1 MSEKRVFGASLAG
14 FKMDQREAGSDTTLP
29 ASGVLNGNTAMIKR
43 NGWLLGAVV
52 ALVAALSGCA
62 TTSDISGV
70 ENRVSYL
77 ERRFNDSEKNRD
89 QYQLRMEDF
98 RKNQIDQMQQVRTQT
113 AELYAAIDRMR
124 EDIQK
129 LNGRLEIRERNLNEQ
144 PTGGAVSDRMI
155 EIEKEVLALRER
167 IARLEEY
174 LNLSN
179 VKKTTPQAA
188 TVEQQAKAKP
198 VATPDQAQSESEHYA
213 KAKQMFDIGD
223 LDGAR
228 GEFQLFLKRFPKS
241 ASADAAQFWIAEVY
255 YRQKW
260 YEKAIL
266 EYQKVIE
273 GYPKGNKI
281 QAALLKQGFSFFN
294 LGDKANGKLVLKELI
309 KKFPN
314 SNEAKIAK
322 QKLEG
327 A

>member
-1 MSEKRVFGASLAG
+1 MT
-14 FKMDQREAGSDTTLP
+14 Q
-29 ASGVLNGNTAMIKR
+29 R
-43 NGWLLGAVV
+43 NGWLLVAVM

-62 TTSDISGV
+62 TTSDMSGL
-70 ENRVSYL
+70 ENRLSYL
-77 ERRFNDSEKNRD
+77 ERRYSDSERNRD

-98 RKNQIDQMQQVRTQT
+98 RKSQSDQMQQVRTQT

-144 PTGGAVSDRMI
+144 PAGGALSDRMTD
-155 EIEKEVLALRER
+155 IEKDLVGVKER

-174 LNLSN
+174 LNLN
-179 VKKTTPQAA
+179 NTKKPTPPAAAAEPQA
-188 TVEQQAKAKP
+188 QAKAKP
-198 VATPDQAQSESEHYA
+198 EPTPDHTLSETEHYA
-213 KAKQMFDIGD
+213 KAKQMFDNGD
-223 LDGAR
+223 LEGAR
-228 GEFQLFLKRFPKS
+228 VEFQQFLKRFPKS

>member
-1 MSEKRVFGASLAG
+1 MTK
-14 FKMDQREAGSDTTLP
+14 Q
-29 ASGVLNGNTAMIKR
+29 
-43 NGWLLGAVV
+43 NGWLLVTV
-52 ALVAALSGCA
+52 MALAAAFSGCA
-62 TTSDISGV
+62 TTSDMSGLD
-70 ENRVSYL
+70 NRLSYL
-77 ERRFNDSEKNRD
+77 ERRYSDSERNRD
-89 QYQLRMEDF
+89 QHQLRMEEF
-98 RKNQIDQMQQVRTQT
+98 RKSQSDQVQQLRTQT

-129 LNGRLEIRERNLNEQ
+129 LNGRLEIKERNLNEQ
-144 PTGGAVSDRMI
+144 PAGGPLSDRMI
-155 EIEKEVLALRER
+155 EIEKDLLAVKER
-167 IARLEEY
+167 ITRLEEY
-174 LNLSN
+174 LNLN
-179 VKKTTPQAA
+179 NTKKAAPPPEPQPQAK
-188 TVEQQAKAKP
+188 TKP
-198 VATPDQAQSESEHYA
+198 EPTPDHTLSESEHYA
-213 KAKQMFDIGD
+213 KAKQMFDSGD
-223 LDGAR
+223 LEGAR
-228 GEFQLFLKRFPKS
+228 VEFQQFLKRFPKS
-241 ASADAAQFWIAEVY
+241 SSADAAQFWIAEVY